1 MGWFGKT
8 FLKGLVTIFPLMV
21 TVIAII
27 WLVTTAEQLLGAPI
41 RAILPEGYYMLGM
54 GVLVGA
60 VLIFVVGLLLNIVI
74 ARALFHR
81 FELLLNRLPL
91 VKSLYGSVK
100 DLMGYFMDS
109 NQKGQQVVMV
119 TLGGPFLPP
128 SADGQGGHGTPF
140 KLLGLVTRQDFSD
153 LPPGVGDDQC
163 VAVYLP
169 MSYQLGG
176 FTVMVRRSQVE
187 PIDMSTE
194 DALRFAITAGMN
206 AKAKPALVEEILEV
220 QTQAQTQQAAARA
233 DAQ

>member
-8 FLKGLVTIFPLMV
+8 FLKGLVTIFPLLV
-21 TVIAII
+21 TVVAII
-27 WLVTTAEQLLGAPI
+27 WLVTTAEQVLGAPI
-41 RAILPEGYYMLGM
+41 QAVLPEGYYVLGM
-54 GVLVGA
+54 GVVVGA
-60 VLIFVVGLLLNIVI
+60 VLIFAVGLMLNIVI

-128 SADGQGGHGTPF
+128 GADGQGAHGTPM

-153 LPPGVGDDQC
+153 LPAGVGDDQC

-187 PIDMSTE
+187 PIEMSTE

-206 AKAKPALVEEILEV
+206 AKAKPAALEEDIAEV
-220 QTQAQTQQAAARA
+220 QAELPAGAKTL
-233 DAQ
+233 

>member
-1 MGWFGKT
+1 MGILGKT
-8 FLKGLVTIFPLMV
+8 FLKGLVAIFPLLV
-21 TVIAII
+21 TVFAIL
-27 WLVTTAEQLLGAPI
+27 WLATTAEDLLGTPI
-41 RAILPEGYYMLGM
+41 RTLLPEGYYVPGM
-54 GVLVGA
+54 GVLAGVVVIFCVG
-60 VLIFVVGLLLNIVI
+60 VMLNIVI

-119 TLGGPFLPP
+119 TLGGPFLPA
-128 SADGQGGHGTPF
+128 SGDGQTQHGTPM
-140 KLLGLVTRQDFSD
+140 KLLGLVTRQDFTD
-153 LPPGVGDDQC
+153 LPDGVGDDQC

-176 FTVMVRRSQVE
+176 FTVIVKRSQIE
-187 PIDMSTE
+187 PINMSTE

-206 AKAKPALVEEILEV
+206 AKAPAKTEA
-220 QTQAQTQQAAARA
+220 QAE
-233 DAQ
+233 